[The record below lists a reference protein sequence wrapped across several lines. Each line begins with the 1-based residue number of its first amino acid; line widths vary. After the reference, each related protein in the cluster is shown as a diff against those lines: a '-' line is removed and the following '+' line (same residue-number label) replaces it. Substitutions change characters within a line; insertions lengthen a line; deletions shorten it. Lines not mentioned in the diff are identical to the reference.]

1 MMTDAERS
9 QADFEEQQTK
19 KRTYLLS
26 LEGSSE
32 AEANRYA
39 AELQNVLLRIHRLR
53 ETPAEI
59 SVQRRRDNLLTL
71 DLGSTLVLV
80 LGAPAVVAA
89 VNAIGN
95 WLQKRR
101 NASLTIMTSEKGEKK
116 VVAEGITHK
125 EAAHLLELF
134 LIQSAEQKEIDE

>member
-1 MMTDAERS
+1 MTDTEKS
-9 QADFEEQQTK
+9 QSDFEERQTQ

-26 LEGSSE
+26 FEGISE
-32 AEANRYA
+32 AEANQYA
-39 AELQNVLLRIHRLR
+39 AELQNALLRISLPK
-53 ETPAEI
+53 EPLTEI
-59 SVQRRRDNLLTL
+59 SVQRQRKNSFTQ
-71 DLGSTLVLV
+71 DLGSTLVLI
-80 LGAPAVVAA
+80 LGTPAIVAA

-101 NASLTIMTSEKGEKK
+101 NASLSIMTSEKGEKK

>member
-1 MMTDAERS
+1 MG
-9 QADFEEQQTK
+9 K
-19 KRTYLLS
+19 
-26 LEGSSE
+26 
-32 AEANRYA
+32 
-39 AELQNVLLRIHRLR
+39 AELRNALLRIPLPR
-53 ETPAEI
+53 ETPDEI
-59 SVQRRRDNLLTL
+59 SVQQQRNNSLTQ
-71 DLGSTLVLV
+71 DLGSTLVLI
-80 LGAPAVVAA
+80 LGTPAMVAA

-101 NASLTIMTSEKGEKK
+101 NASLTIMTSDKGEKK